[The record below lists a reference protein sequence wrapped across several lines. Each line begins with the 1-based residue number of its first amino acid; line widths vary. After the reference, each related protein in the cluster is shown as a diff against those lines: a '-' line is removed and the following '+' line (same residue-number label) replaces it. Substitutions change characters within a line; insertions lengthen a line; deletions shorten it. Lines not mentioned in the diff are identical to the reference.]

1 MPKIGI
7 HFLTILVVV
16 TVIIFGSLSLT
27 IDHTTTITPQ
37 QQLSFIGDLSFDI
50 YNVTFSLQTAFVN
63 GIQLHYV
70 IDGQGTK
77 KFCCIVGHKHSMND
91 IISCQLGK
99 NYCHST

>member
-16 TVIIFGSLSLT
+16 TVIIFGSLSLK

-77 KFCCIVGHKHSMND
+77 
-91 IISCQLGK
+91 
-99 NYCHST
+99 

>member
-1 MPKIGI
+1 VPKIES

-16 TVIIFGSLSLT
+16 TVIIFGSLSLK
-27 IDHTTTITPQ
+27 IDHITTITPQ

-50 YNVTFSLQTAFVN
+50 DNVTFSLQTAFVN

-77 KFCCIVGHKHSMND
+77 
-91 IISCQLGK
+91 
-99 NYCHST
+99 

>member
-1 MPKIGI
+1 MPKIGS

-16 TVIIFGSLSLT
+16 TVIIFDSLSLK

-37 QQLSFIGDLSFDI
+37 QQLSFIADLSFDLD
-50 YNVTFSLQTAFVN
+50 NVTFSLQTAFVN

-77 KFCCIVGHKHSMND
+77 
-91 IISCQLGK
+91 
-99 NYCHST
+99 